1 MVHISTFT
9 DVFQNRH
16 ASSFFKRKADLPKHL
31 EDMLTER
38 KLPLTSLIFKILI
51 CGIRRGSIITSISF
65 TIILSIYSKIRF
77 CKINWG
83 GGGRSGLSSTL
94 LLRACKTLMSVWK
107 VRFRIP
113 FVPLLVTIDACI
125 LQYFNKIISRW

>member
-9 DVFQNRH
+9 DVFQTRH

-31 EDMLTER
+31 ENMLTER

-51 CGIRRGSIITSISF
+51 CGIRRNNVTSISF
-65 TIILSIYSKIRF
+65 TTILSIYPKTRF
-77 CKINWG
+77 CEING
-83 GGGRSGLSSTL
+83 GGGCLSSTL
-94 LLRACKTLMSVWK
+94 LLRARKTLMSVWK

-113 FVPLLVTIDACI
+113 FVPLLGTIDACI

>member
-16 ASSFFKRKADLPKHL
+16 ASSFFKRKADLSKHL
-31 EDMLTER
+31 ENMLTER
-38 KLPLTSLIFKILI
+38 KLPLTSLIFRILI
-51 CGIRRGSIITSISF
+51 CGIRRNSVTSISF
-65 TIILSIYSKIRF
+65 TTILSIYPKIRF
-77 CKINWG
+77 CEING
-83 GGGRSGLSSTL
+83 GGGGCLSSTL
-94 LLRACKTLMSVWK
+94 LLRARKNMSVWK

>member
-31 EDMLTER
+31 ENMLTER

-51 CGIRRGSIITSISF
+51 CGIRRNSVTSISF
-65 TIILSIYSKIRF
+65 TTILSIYPKIRF
-77 CKINWG
+77 CEING
-83 GGGRSGLSSTL
+83 GGGGCLSSTL
-94 LLRACKTLMSVWK
+94 LLRARKTLMSVWK

-113 FVPLLVTIDACI
+113 FVPLLGTIDACI

>member
-16 ASSFFKRKADLPKHL
+16 ASSFFKRKADLSKHL
-31 EDMLTER
+31 ENMLTER
-38 KLPLTSLIFKILI
+38 KLPLTSLIFRILI
-51 CGIRRGSIITSISF
+51 CGIRRNSVTSISF
-65 TIILSIYSKIRF
+65 TTILSIYPKIRF
-77 CKINWG
+77 CEING
-83 GGGRSGLSSTL
+83 GGGGCLSSTL
-94 LLRACKTLMSVWK
+94 LLRARKTLMSVWK

-113 FVPLLVTIDACI
+113 FVPLPVTIDACI